1 MNTKKR
7 EKLGDLMLDIAKYII
22 TAILISACFSGADE
36 WKWYNFIYPIIAVAL
51 TIWIGL
57 LLIDSKKGDGKQHKG
72 EGL

>member
-1 MNTKKR
+1 MNAKKR
-7 EKLGDLMLDIAKYII
+7 EKLGDLSLDIAKYII
-22 TAILISACFSGADE
+22 TAVLISALFNRSDE